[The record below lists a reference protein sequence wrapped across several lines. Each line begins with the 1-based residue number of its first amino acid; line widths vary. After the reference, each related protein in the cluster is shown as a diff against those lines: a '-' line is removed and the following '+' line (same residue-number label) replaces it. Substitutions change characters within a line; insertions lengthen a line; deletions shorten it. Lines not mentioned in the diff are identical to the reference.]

1 MFGIPLKI
9 VSIGL
14 TIAGAILTLLTAS
27 ACAIS
32 IFRAHCLK
40 KRIGQASLFSAMCTV

>member
-14 TIAGAILTLLTAS
+14 TIAGAILTLLTNVVED
-27 ACAIS
+27 
-32 IFRAHCLK
+32 K
-40 KRIGQASLFSAMCTV
+40 KLDEKIEEKVNQKLAEQAEEEEES